1 MAHTLESLQRA
12 GYTVLSSREP
22 AEWRERVI
30 QRAFTHQESIY
41 HAVTSIA
48 IEDGRVNDYSQCAC
62 TPCSRSAGRL
72 SA

>member
-12 GYTVLSSREP
+12 GYTVLSSQESP
-22 AEWRERVI
+22 EWRDRVI
-30 QRAFTHQESIY
+30 ERAFTHQESIF

-48 IEDGRVNDYSQCAC
+48 IEDGRVSDYADCTC